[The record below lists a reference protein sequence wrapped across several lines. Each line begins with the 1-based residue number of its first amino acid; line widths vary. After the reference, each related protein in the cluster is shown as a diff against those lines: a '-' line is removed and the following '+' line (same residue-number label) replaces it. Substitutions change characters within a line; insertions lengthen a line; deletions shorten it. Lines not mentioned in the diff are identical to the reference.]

1 MIVYVQSFLNSA
13 TRIPVDVTTSTTVN
27 ELKTLVYNA
36 EGVTTTVMAFH
47 FNNVEL
53 LSTATMSSIN
63 ATTGTFIGSSNTI
76 SSLSTKEQRQL
87 AKLELAQLR
96 RRAAGD
102 TSATYYRSYNTYDV
116 NLLADKY
123 VGNTPVNVENT
134 LTEHRPWI

>member
-1 MIVYVQSFLNSA
+1 MIIYVQSFLNSA

-76 SSLSTKEQRQL
+76 SSLSTKEQKQV
-87 AKLELAQLR
+87 AKLEIAQLR
-96 RRAAGD
+96 RKAAGD
-102 TSATYYRSYNTYDV
+102 TSATYYRSFNTYDID
-116 NLLADKY
+116 LLADKY
-123 VGNTPVNVENT
+123 VGNDPVNVANT
-134 LTEHRPWI
+134 LTVHRPWI